1 MLARIV
7 PPASL
12 LAVALLLWP
21 ASPLADARAKGGAVP
36 PPGKGKSDLVDVRT
50 RADALVER
58 GDRAFIKGD
67 RGRAPRGTWAAI
79 GYYREALKVD
89 QKHFGALWRLARAF
103 MWLGEQSKSNADHR
117 RLGWKGYGYARRA
130 IQAAP
135 RRVEG
140 HFWAALCIGGYGK
153 GLGIISAIRQ
163 GIERRFRGYLDASM
177 RIDRSYDEGGPD
189 RIYALYWHSLPWPL
203 RNNKKSLYHFRRS
216 LGYSRTNPFTHLYY
230 GKVLAAESQEA
241 KARRHFQRCIG
252 SSTSQGDRVL
262 ARRCRRLMREL
273 DE

>member
-1 MLARIV
+1 MLVRTV
-7 PPASL
+7 LPASL
-12 LAVALLLWP
+12 LAVAVLLLP
-21 ASPLADARAKGGAVP
+21 ASPLADAEAAKGPAAPTGS
-36 PPGKGKSDLVDVRT
+36 GKASLTKTRA
-50 RADALVER
+50 RADALVAR
-58 GDRAFIKGD
+58 GDKAFVKGD
-67 RGRAPRGTWAAI
+67 RGRAPRSTWAAI

-89 QKHFGALWRLARAF
+89 PKHFKALWRLARAF
-103 MWLGEQSKSNADHR
+103 MWLGEQSSSSADHR
-117 RLGWKGYGYARRA
+117 RLGWTGYGYARRA
-130 IQAAP
+130 IQVDR

-140 HFWAALCIGGYGK
+140 HFWAALCIGEYAK

-203 RNNKKSLYHFRRS
+203 RDNKKSLYHFRRS

-241 KARRHFQRCIG
+241 KARRHFKRCIG
-252 SSTSQGDRVL
+252 SSNSQGDRVL
-262 ARRCRRLMREL
+262 ARRCRRLIQEL

>member
-1 MLARIV
+1 MPVRTV
-7 PPASL
+7 FPALL
-12 LAVALLLWP
+12 LAVVLLLSP
-21 ASPLADARAKGGAVP
+21 ASTLADAEAGKGPAA
-36 PPGKGKSDLVDVRT
+36 PPGPGKASLTKTRA
-50 RADALVER
+50 RADALVAR
-58 GDRAFIKGD
+58 GDKAFVKGD
-67 RGRAPRGTWAAI
+67 RGRAPRSTWAAI
-79 GYYREALKVD
+79 GCYREALKVD
-89 QKHFGALWRLARAF
+89 PKHFEALWRLARAF
-103 MWLGEQSKSNADHR
+103 MWLGEQSSSSADHR
-117 RLGWKGYGYARRA
+117 RLGWKGYGYALRA
-130 IQAAP
+130 IQVDQ

-140 HFWAALCIGGYGK
+140 HFWAALCIGEYAK
-153 GLGIISAIRQ
+153 GLGVISAIRQ

-203 RNNKKSLYHFRRS
+203 RDNKKSLYHFRRS

-252 SSTSQGDRVL
+252 NSTSQGDRVL
-262 ARRCRRLMREL
+262 ARRCRHLLREL